1 MTLPPAEAADLAQ
14 RALRRELGPNVRVGY
29 VAEILDEPGLVR
41 VTGLDT
47 YGMRRGDRF
56 LFLDPSRKAV
66 AYGTVVE
73 PASGGVTAAFD
84 TELVEAGRDV
94 RAGDLA
100 AFNLARPDD
109 AGAGR

>member
-1 MTLPPAEAADLAQ
+1 CLVLSGCAGSEPAPAPVEAPHAARPAGMSLPPAEAADLTQ
-14 RALRRELGPNVRVGY
+14 RALRRQLGGNVRVGY
-29 VAEILDEPGLVR
+29 VTEILDESGHVI

-73 PASGGVTAAFD
+73 PSASGVTAAFD
-84 TELVEAGRDV
+84 
-94 RAGDLA
+94 
-100 AFNLARPDD
+100 
-109 AGAGR
+109 